1 MLVRVLGAVSLM
13 VDGTP
18 QPVRGTRQ
26 PALLAALTARA
37 GEVVS
42 VDRLVDLLWPEH
54 PPDNPAAAL
63 HSAVFKLRAQL
74 ADASGR
80 EVLQTRER
88 GYVLDPRP
96 GDVDAEMFVSMV
108 RDARDQPPKEAA
120 DTLLAALDLWLGR
133 AYDGFADT
141 DVARLEAIRLEE
153 LRQVAVERYGA
164 ALHAAGR
171 QDDAVALL
179 QPFVAEHRLRE
190 GAIITLMQALHA
202 QGRTAEALD
211 QFQEHRRELADEL
224 GLEPST
230 ALQEAQRLVLQPPEP
245 QAAAAPPAV
254 RRGLPEMQVR
264 YLRTGASQTIAYA
277 TTGHGPSVV
286 VLLGW
291 ISGLDVFGY

>member
-13 VDGTP
+13 VDGRP

-26 PALLAALTARA
+26 PALLTALTVRA

-74 ADASGR
+74 ADASDR
-80 EVLQTRER
+80 EVLETRER
-88 GYVLDPRP
+88 GYMLDLRP

-230 ALQEAQRLVLQPPEP
+230 ALQEAQRLVLQPPDP
-245 QAAAAPPAV
+245 QAAATPPAV
-254 RRGLPEMQVR
+254 RRGLPDMQVR